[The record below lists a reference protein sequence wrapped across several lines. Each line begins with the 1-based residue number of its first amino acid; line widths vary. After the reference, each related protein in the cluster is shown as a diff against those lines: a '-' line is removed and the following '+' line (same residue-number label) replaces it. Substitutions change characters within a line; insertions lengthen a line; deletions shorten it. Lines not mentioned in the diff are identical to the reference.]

1 LSSVIG
7 GFRSDP
13 TAWHGTAM
21 GSPVSVVV
29 AEIMNQ
35 HVEERALSTCRQTIP
50 LWLRHVEDT
59 FTAVHKN
66 EIDDFHDRLNEQ
78 NADFQ
83 FTKKNRRK
91 WKTSFSRLF
100 GKPRQQRTADDSV
113 QKTNAYRQIT

>member
-1 LSSVIG
+1 
-7 GFRSDP
+7 
-13 TAWHGTAM
+13 M